1 MKKPTIELSKEFMY
15 EEYVVKMKT
24 AKQIQTELGLKTVHP
39 IINYVKKYNLFR
51 GSSRRTASLMDKD
64 FYIKEY
70 VENQKTGYQISKQLG
85 CDEAAVYRM
94 LKKYNIEVRPYGQ
107 ITKNKI
113 LGWDKLRTGYGEIT
127 GRFWSSIK
135 NGAMRRNINFDITVK
150 EAWDIFIKQNRK
162 CAYTG
167 KFLTFY
173 PKYKRGAEQ
182 TASLDRIDSSKGYTV
197 DNVQWVHKITQRM
210 KWHLGEE
217 EFLEFCELIVNYRK
231 AK

>member
-15 EEYVVKMKT
+15 EEYVVKSKT
-24 AKQIQTELGLKTVHP
+24 AKQIQIELGLKTIHP

-51 GSSRRTASLMDKD
+51 GRIKKSASLMTKD

-70 VENQKTGYQISKQLG
+70 IENQKSGHQISKELS

-113 LGWDKLRTGYGEIT
+113 LGWDKLKTGCGEIT
-127 GRFWSSIK
+127 GRFWSSI
-135 NGAMRRNINFDITVK
+135 RNSAVSRKLDFNISVN

-167 KFLTFY
+167 LSLCFY
-173 PKYKRGAEQ
+173 PKYKKGAEQ
-182 TASLDRIDSSKGYTV
+182 TASLDRIDSSKGYYI
-197 DNVQWVHKITQRM
+197 DNIQWVHKITQRM
-210 KWHLGEE
+210 KWHLSEE
-217 EFLEFCELIVNYRK
+217 QFLEFCLLIVNNRK
-231 AK
+231 IK